1 MPVSYPFG
9 YGMSYTTFKYG
20 KPAVTKDAQGNIKV
34 QVTVKNAGK
43 VAGKEVVQVYVA
55 APGKDMDKP
64 ARELRGYAK
73 TKNLQPGESETVT
86 IDIPY
91 KNLASFNEIDSQWQV
106 EAGDYKVMVA
116 KNAAD
121 LKPLTTVIT
130 EEAGVTEKVRPCLLK
145 EVK

>member
-1 MPVSYPFG
+1 M
-9 YGMSYTTFKYG
+9 G
-20 KPAVTKDAQGNIKV
+20 KGIGSKGN
-34 QVTVKNAGK
+34 VKNVDYTEYNDG
-43 VAGKEVVQVYVA
+43 VYV
-55 APGKDMDKP
+55 
-64 ARELRGYAK
+64 GYRYYQ

-91 KNLASFNEIDSQWQV
+91 KNLASFNEVDSQWQV

-130 EEAGVTEKVRPCLLK
+130 EEAVVTEKVRPCLLK

>member
-1 MPVSYPFG
+1 M
-9 YGMSYTTFKYG
+9 
-20 KPAVTKDAQGNIKV
+20 VTKDAQGNIKV

-64 ARELRGYAK
+64 AKELRGFAK
-73 TKNLQPGESETVT
+73 TKKLQPGESETVT

-91 KNLASFNEIDSQWQV
+91 KNLASFNEVDSQWQV

-121 LKPLTTVIT
+121 TKPLTVVVN
-130 EEAGVTEKVRPCLLK
+130 EKAEVTSKVRPCLLP

>member
-1 MPVSYPFG
+1 M
-9 YGMSYTTFKYG
+9 
-20 KPAVTKDAQGNIKV
+20 
-34 QVTVKNAGK
+34 
-43 VAGKEVVQVYVA
+43 A

-64 ARELRGYAK
+64 AKELRGFAK
-73 TKNLQPGESETVT
+73 SKNLQPGESETVS

-91 KNLASFNEIDSQWQV
+91 KNLASFNEVDSQWQV

-121 LKPLTTVIT
+121 LKPFTTVIT